1 MEIASRV
8 LCARKDQTGMFPGM
22 DALELLYGCACD
34 TEQHNCPYKGAAC
47 PGQMRLGMVDKR
59 RAVQACLLDCTCG
72 NHPLVLSYPAGEDV
86 HNVLS
91 VIRSFYNFDG
101 NKLIGLVST
110 GCCGLSELY
119 YPYMN
124 DGYDITDPAFKGIL
138 GFGIIDFIRLNLSGP
153 RSSYY
158 DHQAA
163 NVEKAL
169 SRLLVFDTEF
179 VQCNVRN
186 KPKDH
191 RGFDIETVMHK
202 SRLSVDDLRQMKQ
215 DWLMS
220 DRRLQDNWYLRPCN
234 AEERESAGA
243 ADDYTPEELADMAI
257 AVGAHVRGIPQQL
270 IQKVETKLKE
280 ANNETGDN

>member
-22 DALELLYGCACD
+22 GALELLYGCACD
-34 TEQHNCPYKGAAC
+34 TEQHSCPYKGVAC
-47 PGQMRLGMVDKR
+47 PGHMRLGMIDKR
-59 RAVQACLLDCTCG
+59 RAVQACLLDCVCG
-72 NHPLVLSYPAGEDV
+72 DHPLVLSYPAGEDV

-91 VIRSFYNFDG
+91 VIRPFYNLEG

-124 DGYDITDPAFKGIL
+124 EEYDITDPAFKGIL
-138 GFGIIDFIRLNLSGP
+138 GFGVIDFIRLNLSGP

-158 DHQAA
+158 DDQAV

-169 SRLLVFDTEF
+169 SRLLLFDTEF

-186 KPKDH
+186 KPKEH
-191 RGFDIETVMHK
+191 RGFDIETVVHQW
-202 SRLSVDDLRQMKQ
+202 LSADDLRQMKQ

-234 AEERESAGA
+234 AEERESAGV

-280 ANNETGDN
+280 VHNETGDN